1 MRPRVWRHG
10 WCPAFGL
17 ALLLLAGCATSPA
30 PLVVAAAPNPGGNPA
45 DAAAPAPATSPA
57 ATAQAERDEIFTL
70 LAYAVVLKDWQSSG
84 SPAGAAAA
92 RGYNIGSVLVDPA
105 QRHAVYWG
113 LNSVYLT
120 ENRTQHGEV
129 RLMTC
134 FFERMREAGTPLSTL
149 KGYTIYTTL
158 EPCAMCSGMMVLTS
172 VPRTVYGQED
182 PGFGKALE
190 RLKLD
195 SSQCQGYP
203 PYPRAVESDHAAVDA
218 AGQLERRYDDYRRNH
233 PDNPSITDFLA
244 TPEARQVYEAALAAF
259 LSLEPRFA
267 ENQAVLADA
276 RDFYTCYSRVTPA
289 AGCPDLAALHC
300 LAPGHP

>member
-1 MRPRVWRHG
+1 MRSRNWWPRWR
-10 WCPAFGL
+10 PLLSL
-17 ALLLLAGCATSPA
+17 ALLLLAGCAASPA
-30 PLVVAAAPNPGGNPA
+30 PLVLANTARPGSGQAAAATPA
-45 DAAAPAPATSPA
+45 RAASPA
-57 ATAQAERDEIFTL
+57 SAQAERDEIFSL
-70 LAYAVVLKDWQSSG
+70 LAYAVVLKDWQS
-84 SPAGAAAA
+84 AGAAPSGSAA
-92 RGYNIGSVLVDPA
+92 RGYNIGSVLVDPS

-120 ENRTQHGEV
+120 ANRTQHGEV

-195 SSQCQGYP
+195 TSQCQGYP
-203 PYPRAVESDHAAVDA
+203 PYPRAVESDPAAVEPA
-218 AGQLERRYDDYRRNH
+218 RQLERRYDEYRQTH

-244 TPEARQVYEAALAAF
+244 SPEARQVYEAALAAF
-259 LSLEPRFA
+259 LGLEPRFA
-267 ENQAVLADA
+267 ENREVLADA

-300 LAPGHP
+300 LPPAHR

>member
-10 WCPAFGL
+10 WCPALGL

-30 PLVVAAAPNPGGNPA
+30 PLVVAAAANPGGNQA
-45 DAAAPAPATSPA
+45 DAAIPAPATGAA

-84 SPAGAAAA
+84 SPAGAAA

-267 ENQAVLADA
+267 ENRAVLADA

-300 LAPGHP
+300 LASGHP